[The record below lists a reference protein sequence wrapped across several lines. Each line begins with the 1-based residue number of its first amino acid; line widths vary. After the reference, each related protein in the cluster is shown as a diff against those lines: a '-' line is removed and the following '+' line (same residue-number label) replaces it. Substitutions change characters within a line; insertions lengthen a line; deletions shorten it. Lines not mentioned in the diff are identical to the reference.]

1 MDFTNYAYADDAQ
14 LYLSFEPDNVV
25 SQAAALDAMER
36 CIRDKRSW
44 MIMEKL
50 QINDDKTE
58 FMIVG
63 FRQQLEKDDRPIYTR
78 KNKTAYI
85 RCEQEV
91 ILKSI

>member
-1 MDFTNYAYADDAQ
+1 
-14 LYLSFEPDNVV
+14 
-25 SQAAALDAMER
+25 
-36 CIRDKRSW
+36 
-44 MIMEKL
+44 MEKL